1 MELDSGAAH
10 PTPGAATP
18 TPSSADFPLY
28 FNMGRGLTFSF
39 DEDFAVLRATKKDF
53 NEPCFAL
60 ALKIGPLPGVHCSVV
75 VVLRPGDLLKVV
87 DVDSETSFRHLDPK
101 TANRLHSS
109 EALAVLRLPD
119 IVKNEQVGTGLHAV
133 SAFGWV
139 VRERGALLKSRAP
152 ASAENPMV
160 QGLRALKSALVEC
173 VKRCVAERRSA
184 LANHPTGPST
194 TPLDDDGIE
203 TKTAS
208 QAGVD
213 RPAYS
218 GAHDTRTSGHV
229 GGGGEADLVGGEE
242 RRAGSVEESSTDSE
256 SESGSEEEEDE
267 EEEEEERAG
276 KKAVGAE
283 ADTDADHG
291 AGRDPTSTGGTGAA
305 AASAGDK
312 PRRKAP
318 VHGQPASTTS
328 SKSAFAAA
336 LAHVKRLEEENRKLR
351 DENTG
356 LRSDLVTERGR
367 AEGLLATA
375 AECLAAVKSLTERV
389 AAAEQTAGTHISTAT
404 AAMTGVFTKVL
415 DDRVALVKAC
425 SSMATPLLGEI
436 TKGLDKLAVA
446 RRDADVRLGNHV
458 TSVGDNVKAVLA
470 DYIQTKLA
478 STSTNIVGG
487 LSRSIAPPPPGPSPA
502 LPEEVIKAMRDDIVQ
517 AVTAVTQQAL
527 GTVGFTLLPNVLAT
541 MRLGRRGSSPSAG
554 DLESAQRQRPEKRAG
569 SGSAADGDNTGN
581 SKRSKGVGG
590 ERAVGGDVP
599 DRAQSGGAGGS
610 SEGRTA
616 AEEGVRAGGSSTHG
630 GGRKGPEIPRPGAS
644 EVAPPPSDRGNVAV
658 ESVEVQADAAIP
670 TINTATGASTNAGLF
685 PTGVDRG
692 PPFEVEAPSI
702 GDQTHQAPVVGVGGD
717 TGALGVEDTGD
728 LGVEDDPV
736 ARALM
741 EELLAFQAPSQQQP
755 VAIDNAAVPTTRGGA
770 QHVAGTAPTAPVSA
784 DVNARHTA
792 APSADPPTTGPIAA
806 PTTGQDNAGQTLTDP
821 VAAMLLAAVNS
832 FQAAAPS
839 SHPPTTVT
847 SAAPTMQLPAAVA
860 TPSDPVSDMLMA
872 EVNALSAGAQS
883 AQPQTHGTRTAPTTV
898 NLAEPVHQEAA
909 NETVPTAV
917 PTHHQVGAASG
928 QGDWGAVAGDDG
940 AGEIPLIIE
949 DEDVELIQAAME
961 VDEVAALQST
971 VQLARLASTGVSV
984 AGQAI
989 PPIQSHP
996 AGFIQVDRAFQT
1008 DPTGVSGA
1016 DQAGLAGPS
1025 TRPTAVTVATQAVQ
1039 AVPPIQSH
1047 PAGFIQV
1054 DRAFQTGPSGVT
1066 GSDQAGLAGQSTRP
1080 TAVTVATQAGQ
1091 AGPSD
1096 RSAGVTVADLAGQ
1109 AGTSTVLAGGP
1120 VGEHAD
1126 KDGQTDRAAGVGEKK
1141 KKRKGKAAAS
1151 QKAVVPKDRRG
1162 HGIRLDRTSGGG
1174 WQGEVNLAGKSR
1186 YTGRSDDRMEVA
1198 YLNGVATTIFDGH
1211 ASQVLLA
1218 EMTGVKAEEMTR
1230 WKAEWEEAKVMPK
1243 GMWTVMWSRGATM
1256 FRACRPSASSSSAT
1270 SSTALGPVAA
1280 DAVPKTGADAK
1291 RIGQAVAASSC
1302 AVWCFA
1308 ETVAEVGNA
1317 AGEAKAAALLCEA
1330 STDFADTCH
1339 DVVVAVLETAVAR
1352 QPVLGEVSCNV
1363 TDALQKDAL
1372 QKACKGCN
1380 PTPDAEI
1387 IARATIETLAFWG
1400 SCNAGG
1406 PLLRARGIQVPLDK
1420 QMEKDMDNRG
1430 KKGQKGKHAA

>member
-1 MELDSGAAH
+1 
-10 PTPGAATP
+10 
-18 TPSSADFPLY
+18 
-28 FNMGRGLTFSF
+28 
-39 DEDFAVLRATKKDF
+39 
-53 NEPCFAL
+53 
-60 ALKIGPLPGVHCSVV
+60 
-75 VVLRPGDLLKVV
+75 
-87 DVDSETSFRHLDPK
+87 
-101 TANRLHSS
+101 
-109 EALAVLRLPD
+109 
-119 IVKNEQVGTGLHAV
+119 
-133 SAFGWV
+133 
-139 VRERGALLKSRAP
+139 
-152 ASAENPMV
+152 MV
-160 QGLRALKSALVEC
+160 QGLRALKSALVEY

-184 LANHPTGPST
+184 PANHPTGPST

-213 RPAYS
+213 RPVYS

-256 SESGSEEEEDE
+256 SESGSEEED

-291 AGRDPTSTGGTGAA
+291 AGRDPTSTGGTGAT

-351 DENTG
+351 DENAG

-367 AEGLLATA
+367 TEGLLATA

-415 DDRVALVKAC
+415 DDRVPLVKAC

-478 STSTNIVGG
+478 STSTNIFGG

-541 MRLGRRGSSPSAG
+541 MRLGQRGSSPSAG
-554 DLESAQRQRPEKRAG
+554 DLETAQRQRPEKRAG
-569 SGSAADGDNTGN
+569 SGSAADGDNAGN

-599 DRAQSGGAGGS
+599 DRAQSGSPVLDMLRRKGATTRLLGPQSRGGAGGS

-670 TINTATGASTNAGLF
+670 TINTATGASTNAGL
-685 PTGVDRG
+685 TRLLWS
-692 PPFEVEAPSI
+692 AW
-702 GDQTHQAPVVGVGGD
+702 GGD

-770 QHVAGTAPTAPVSA
+770 QPVAGTAPTAPVSA

-792 APSADPPTTGPIAA
+792 APCADPPTTGPVAA

-872 EVNALSAGAQS
+872 EVNALLAAAQS

-898 NLAEPVHQEAA
+898 NLGEPVHQEAA

-928 QGDWGAVAGDDG
+928 QGDWGAVAGDDS

-949 DEDVELIQAAME
+949 DEDVELIQATME
-961 VDEVAALQST
+961 ADEVAALQSVGGTSGISGVEGRPAGVTASTQAGQT
-971 VQLARLASTGVSV
+971 VQPARLASTGVSV
-984 AGQAI
+984 AGQAV

-1008 DPTGVSGA
+1008 GPTGVSGA

-1126 KDGQTDRAAGVGEKK
+1126 KDG
-1141 KKRKGKAAAS
+1141 
-1151 QKAVVPKDRRG
+1151 
-1162 HGIRLDRTSGGG
+1162 
-1174 WQGEVNLAGKSR
+1174 
-1186 YTGRSDDRMEVA
+1186 
-1198 YLNGVATTIFDGH
+1198 
-1211 ASQVLLA
+1211 
-1218 EMTGVKAEEMTR
+1218 
-1230 WKAEWEEAKVMPK
+1230 
-1243 GMWTVMWSRGATM
+1243 
-1256 FRACRPSASSSSAT
+1256 
-1270 SSTALGPVAA
+1270 
-1280 DAVPKTGADAK
+1280 
-1291 RIGQAVAASSC
+1291 
-1302 AVWCFA
+1302 
-1308 ETVAEVGNA
+1308 
-1317 AGEAKAAALLCEA
+1317 
-1330 STDFADTCH
+1330 
-1339 DVVVAVLETAVAR
+1339 
-1352 QPVLGEVSCNV
+1352 
-1363 TDALQKDAL
+1363 
-1372 QKACKGCN
+1372 
-1380 PTPDAEI
+1380 
-1387 IARATIETLAFWG
+1387 
-1400 SCNAGG
+1400 
-1406 PLLRARGIQVPLDK
+1406 
-1420 QMEKDMDNRG
+1420 
-1430 KKGQKGKHAA
+1430 

>member
-1 MELDSGAAH
+1 MWIREAPMDLPWIIGCSRLREAIKKNDLTCFESVFD
-10 PTPGAATP
+10 
-18 TPSSADFPLY
+18 ADI
-28 FNMGRGLTFSF
+28 
-39 DEDFAVLRATKKDF
+39 A
-53 NEPCFAL
+53 
-60 ALKIGPLPGVHCSVV
+60 
-75 VVLRPGDLLKVV
+75 
-87 DVDSETSFRHLDPK
+87 
-101 TANRLHSS
+101 
-109 EALAVLRLPD
+109 RLPD
-119 IVKNEQVGTGLHAV
+119 IVKNEQVGTGLHVV

-160 QGLRALKSALVEC
+160 QGLRALKSALVEY
-173 VKRCVAERRSA
+173 VKRCVAERWSA
-184 LANHPTGPST
+184 PANHPTGPST

-213 RPAYS
+213 RLVYS
-218 GAHDTRTSGHV
+218 GAHDTRTSGDV

-267 EEEEEERAG
+267 EEEEERAG
-276 KKAVGAE
+276 KKAVGADS
-283 ADTDADHG
+283 DTDAGHG
-291 AGRDPTSTGGTGAA
+291 AGRDPTSTGRTGAT

-351 DENTG
+351 DKNAG

-367 AEGLLATA
+367 TEGLLATA

-389 AAAEQTAGTHISTAT
+389 AAADQTAGTHISTAT

-436 TKGLDKLAVA
+436 TKGLDKLADA

-458 TSVGDNVKAVLA
+458 TSVGDNIKAVLV

-527 GTVGFTLLPNVLAT
+527 GTAGFTLLPNVVAT
-541 MRLGRRGSSPSAG
+541 MRLGRHGSSPSAG
-554 DLESAQRQRPEKRAG
+554 DLETTQRQRPEKRAG
-569 SGSAADGDNTGN
+569 SGSAADGDNAGN

-599 DRAQSGGAGGS
+599 DRAQSGSPVLDMLRRKGATTRLLGPQSRGGAGSS

-616 AEEGVRAGGSSTHG
+616 ADEGVRVGGSSTHG
-630 GGRKGPEIPRPGAS
+630 GGRKGPEIPRHGAS

-658 ESVEVQADAAIP
+658 ESVEMQAGATIP

-692 PPFEVEAPSI
+692 PPFKVEAPSI

-717 TGALGVEDTGD
+717 TGALGVEDTCA

-741 EELLAFQAPSQQQP
+741 EELLAFQAPSQH
-755 VAIDNAAVPTTRGGA
+755 AIDNAAVPTTREGG
-770 QHVAGTAPTAPVSA
+770 
-784 DVNARHTA
+784 
-792 APSADPPTTGPIAA
+792 
-806 PTTGQDNAGQTLTDP
+806 
-821 VAAMLLAAVNS
+821 
-832 FQAAAPS
+832 
-839 SHPPTTVT
+839 
-847 SAAPTMQLPAAVA
+847 
-860 TPSDPVSDMLMA
+860 
-872 EVNALSAGAQS
+872 
-883 AQPQTHGTRTAPTTV
+883 
-898 NLAEPVHQEAA
+898 
-909 NETVPTAV
+909 
-917 PTHHQVGAASG
+917 
-928 QGDWGAVAGDDG
+928 
-940 AGEIPLIIE
+940 IPLIIE

-961 VDEVAALQST
+961 ADEVAALQSVGGTSGISGMDGRPAGVTASTQAGQT
-971 VQLARLASTGVSV
+971 VQPARLASTGVSV
-984 AGQAI
+984 AGQA
-989 PPIQSHP
+989 
-996 AGFIQVDRAFQT
+996 
-1008 DPTGVSGA
+1008 
-1016 DQAGLAGPS
+1016 
-1025 TRPTAVTVATQAVQ
+1025 
-1039 AVPPIQSH
+1039 VPPIQNH

-1096 RSAGVTVADLAGQ
+1096 RSAGVTVVDLAGQ

-1141 KKRKGKAAAS
+1141 KKRKGKASAS

-1186 YTGRSDDRMEVA
+1186 YTGRSDNRMEVA

-1243 GMWTVMWSRGATM
+1243 GMWTVMWSHGATM
-1256 FRACRPSASSSSAT
+1256 FRARFQKVLADFKQKKSSGPPLMKVLRPAVWFGTGWEPAKRKQQLSDVINRACLCA
-1270 SSTALGPVAA
+1270 AFGPVTA

-1302 AVWCFA
+1302 AVWSFA

-1330 STDFADTCH
+1330 RTDFADTCH
-1339 DVVVAVLETAVAR
+1339 DVVVAVLEMAVAR

-1372 QKACKGCN
+1372 RKACKGCD

-1430 KKGQKGKHAA
+1430 KKGQKGKHAT

>member
-1 MELDSGAAH
+1 MDLKPWIIGCRRLREAIKKNDLTCFESVFD
-10 PTPGAATP
+10 
-18 TPSSADFPLY
+18 ADI
-28 FNMGRGLTFSF
+28 
-39 DEDFAVLRATKKDF
+39 AVLPIITT
-53 NEPCFAL
+53 
-60 ALKIGPLPGVHCSVV
+60 IGPLPGVHCSVV
-75 VVLRPGDLLKVV
+75 VVLQPGDLLKAV

-109 EALAVLRLPD
+109 EALVVL
-119 IVKNEQVGTGLHAV
+119 
-133 SAFGWV
+133 
-139 VRERGALLKSRAP
+139 
-152 ASAENPMV
+152 
-160 QGLRALKSALVEC
+160 
-173 VKRCVAERRSA
+173 
-184 LANHPTGPST
+184 
-194 TPLDDDGIE
+194 
-203 TKTAS
+203 
-208 QAGVD
+208 
-213 RPAYS
+213 
-218 GAHDTRTSGHV
+218 RTSGHV
-229 GGGGEADLVGGEE
+229 GGGGEADLVGEE
-242 RRAGSVEESSTDSE
+242 EQRAGSVESSTDSE
-256 SESGSEEEEDE
+256 SESGSEEEEE
-267 EEEEEERAG
+267 EEDEEEEERAG
-276 KKAVGAE
+276 KMAVGAE
-283 ADTDADHG
+283 ADTDADRG
-291 AGRDPTSTGGTGAA
+291 AGRDPTSTGGTGATA
-305 AASAGDK
+305 ALAGDK

-336 LAHVKRLEEENRKLR
+336 LAHVKRLEEENMKLR
-351 DENTG
+351 DENAG
-356 LRSDLVTERGR
+356 LRSDLVTERCR
-367 AEGLLATA
+367 TEGLLATA
-375 AECLAAVKSLTERV
+375 AECLAAIKSLTERV

-458 TSVGDNVKAVLA
+458 TRVGDDVKAVLA
-470 DYIQTKLA
+470 EYIQTKLA

-487 LSRSIAPPPPGPSPA
+487 LSRSIVPPPPGPSPA

-554 DLESAQRQRPEKRAG
+554 DPETAQRHRPEKRAA
-569 SGSAADGDNTGN
+569 SGSAADGDNAGN
-581 SKRSKGVGG
+581 SKRSKGVGV

-599 DRAQSGGAGGS
+599 DRAQSGSPVLDMLKRKGATTRLLGPHSRGGAGGS

-630 GGRKGPEIPRPGAS
+630 GGRKGSEIPRPGAS
-644 EVAPPPSDRGNVAV
+644 KVAPPPFYRGNVAV
-658 ESVEVQADAAIP
+658 ESVEVQADAAI
-670 TINTATGASTNAGLF
+670 
-685 PTGVDRG
+685 GVDRG
-692 PPFEVEAPSI
+692 PPFDVEAPSI
-702 GDQTHQAPVVGVGGD
+702 GDQTHQAPVVGVGVD
-717 TGALGVEDTGD
+717 TGALGA
-728 LGVEDDPV
+728 EDDPV

-755 VAIDNAAVPTTRGGA
+755 VTIDNAAVPTTRRGV
-770 QHVAGTAPTAPVSA
+770 QPVAGTAPTASVSA
-784 DVNARHTA
+784 DVTARHTA
-792 APSADPPTTGPIAA
+792 APYGDPPTGGPVAA
-806 PTTGQDNAGQTLTDP
+806 PGTGQDNAGETLTDP
-821 VAAMLLAAVNS
+821 VAAMLLAAINS
-832 FQAAAPS
+832 FQEAAPS

-860 TPSDPVSDMLMA
+860 TPSNPVSDMLMA
-872 EVNALSAGAQS
+872 EVNALSASAQS
-883 AQPQTHGTRTAPTTV
+883 AQPQTHGTRTVPTTV

-917 PTHHQVGAASG
+917 PMHHQVGAASG
-928 QGDWGAVAGDDG
+928 QGDWGAVVGDDG
-940 AGEIPLIIE
+940 AGEISLIIE
-949 DEDVELIQAAME
+949 DEDVELIQAAIE
-961 VDEVAALQST
+961 ADEVAALRSVGGTSGISGVEGRPAGVTASTQAGPT
-971 VQLARLASTGVSV
+971 VQPARL
-984 AGQAI
+984 
-989 PPIQSHP
+989 
-996 AGFIQVDRAFQT
+996 
-1008 DPTGVSGA
+1008 
-1016 DQAGLAGPS
+1016 
-1025 TRPTAVTVATQAVQ
+1025 

-1054 DRAFQTGPSGVT
+1054 DRAFQTGPISVT
-1066 GSDQAGLAGQSTRP
+1066 GSDQAGLAGESTRP
-1080 TAVTVATQAGQ
+1080 TAVTVASQAGQ

-1096 RSAGVTVADLAGQ
+1096 RLAGVTVADLAGQ
-1109 AGTSTVLAGGP
+1109 AGTSTILAGGP

-1141 KKRKGKAAAS
+1141 NKRKGKAAAS
-1151 QKAVVPKDRRG
+1151 EKAVVPKDRRG

-1256 FRACRPSASSSSAT
+1256 FRARFQKVLADFKQKKSSGPPLMKVLRPAVWFGTGWELAKRKQQLSDIINRACLCA
-1270 SSTALGPVAA
+1270 AFGPVAA

-1308 ETVAEVGNA
+1308 ETAAEVGNA
-1317 AGEAKAAALLCEA
+1317 VGEAKAAALLCEA

-1372 QKACKGCN
+1372 RKACKGCD

-1406 PLLRARGIQVPLDK
+1406 PLHRARGIQVPLDK

-1430 KKGQKGKHAA
+1430 KKG

>member
-1 MELDSGAAH
+1 M
-10 PTPGAATP
+10 
-18 TPSSADFPLY
+18 
-28 FNMGRGLTFSF
+28 
-39 DEDFAVLRATKKDF
+39 
-53 NEPCFAL
+53 
-60 ALKIGPLPGVHCSVV
+60 
-75 VVLRPGDLLKVV
+75 
-87 DVDSETSFRHLDPK
+87 
-101 TANRLHSS
+101 
-109 EALAVLRLPD
+109 
-119 IVKNEQVGTGLHAV
+119 
-133 SAFGWV
+133 
-139 VRERGALLKSRAP
+139 
-152 ASAENPMV
+152 
-160 QGLRALKSALVEC
+160 
-173 VKRCVAERRSA
+173 
-184 LANHPTGPST
+184 
-194 TPLDDDGIE
+194 
-203 TKTAS
+203 
-208 QAGVD
+208 
-213 RPAYS
+213 
-218 GAHDTRTSGHV
+218 
-229 GGGGEADLVGGEE
+229 
-242 RRAGSVEESSTDSE
+242 
-256 SESGSEEEEDE
+256 
-267 EEEEEERAG
+267 
-276 KKAVGAE
+276 
-283 ADTDADHG
+283 
-291 AGRDPTSTGGTGAA
+291 
-305 AASAGDK
+305 
-312 PRRKAP
+312 
-318 VHGQPASTTS
+318 
-328 SKSAFAAA
+328 
-336 LAHVKRLEEENRKLR
+336 KLR
-351 DENTG
+351 DENAG
-356 LRSDLVTERGR
+356 LRSDLVTERCQT
-367 AEGLLATA
+367 EGLLATA

-389 AAAEQTAGTHISTAT
+389 AVAEQTAGTHISTAT

-478 STSTNIVGG
+478 STSTNIIGG
-487 LSRSIAPPPPGPSPA
+487 LSRSIVPPPPGPSPA
-502 LPEEVIKAMRDDIVQ
+502 LLEEVIKATRDDIVQ
-517 AVTAVTQQAL
+517 AVTAITQQAL

-554 DLESAQRQRPEKRAG
+554 DLETAQRHRPEKRAG
-569 SGSAADGDNTGN
+569 SGSAADGDNAGN

-599 DRAQSGGAGGS
+599 DRAQSGSPVLDMLRRKGATTRLLGLQSRGGAGGS

-630 GGRKGPEIPRPGAS
+630 GGRKGPEIPRPEAS
-644 EVAPPPSDRGNVAV
+644 EVAPPPFDRGNVAV
-658 ESVEVQADAAIP
+658 ESVEVQADAAI
-670 TINTATGASTNAGLF
+670 
-685 PTGVDRG
+685 GVDRG
-692 PPFEVEAPSI
+692 PPFDVEAPSI
-702 GDQTHQAPVVGVGGD
+702 GDQTHQAPVVSVGGD
-717 TGALGVEDTGD
+717 TGAF
-728 LGVEDDPV
+728 GVEDDPV

-741 EELLAFQAPSQQQP
+741 EELLAFQARSQQQP
-755 VAIDNAAVPTTRGGA
+755 VTIDNAAVPTTRGGA
-770 QHVAGTAPTAPVSA
+770 QPVAGTAPTAPVSA

-792 APSADPPTTGPIAA
+792 APSADPPTTGPVAA
-806 PTTGQDNAGQTLTDP
+806 PSSGQDNASQTLTDP

-860 TPSDPVSDMLMA
+860 TPSDQVSDMLMA

-898 NLAEPVHQEAA
+898 NLAERVHQEAA

-928 QGDWGAVAGDDG
+928 QGDWGAVVGDDG

-949 DEDVELIQAAME
+949 DEDVELIQAAIE
-961 VDEVAALQST
+961 ADEVAALQSVGGTSGISGMEGRPAGVTASTQAGQT
-971 VQLARLASTGVSV
+971 VQPARLASTGVNV
-984 AGQAI
+984 AG
-989 PPIQSHP
+989 
-996 AGFIQVDRAFQT
+996 
-1008 DPTGVSGA
+1008 
-1016 DQAGLAGPS
+1016 
-1025 TRPTAVTVATQAVQ
+1025 Q

-1066 GSDQAGLAGQSTRP
+1066 GSDQAGLAGESTRP

-1096 RSAGVTVADLAGQ
+1096 RSAGVTVADQAGQ
-1109 AGTSTVLAGGP
+1109 VGTSTVLAGGP
-1120 VGEHAD
+1120 VGEHVD

-1151 QKAVVPKDRRG
+1151 QKAVVPKYRRG

-1186 YTGRSDDRMEVA
+1186 YTGRSDDRMEVV

-1230 WKAEWEEAKVMPK
+1230 WKAEWEEAKVMLK
-1243 GMWTVMWSRGATM
+1243 GMWTKVLADFKQKKSSGPPVMKVL
-1256 FRACRPSASSSSAT
+1256 RPAVWFGTGWEPAKRKQQLSDIINRSCLCAAF
-1270 SSTALGPVAA
+1270 GQVVA

-1308 ETVAEVGNA
+1308 ETVAEVDNA
-1317 AGEAKAAALLCEA
+1317 AVEAKAAALLCEA

-1363 TDALQKDAL
+1363 IDALQKDAL
-1372 QKACKGCN
+1372 RKACKGCD
-1380 PTPDAEI
+1380 PTPDAKI

>member
-1 MELDSGAAH
+1 
-10 PTPGAATP
+10 
-18 TPSSADFPLY
+18 
-28 FNMGRGLTFSF
+28 
-39 DEDFAVLRATKKDF
+39 
-53 NEPCFAL
+53 
-60 ALKIGPLPGVHCSVV
+60 
-75 VVLRPGDLLKVV
+75 
-87 DVDSETSFRHLDPK
+87 
-101 TANRLHSS
+101 
-109 EALAVLRLPD
+109 
-119 IVKNEQVGTGLHAV
+119 
-133 SAFGWV
+133 
-139 VRERGALLKSRAP
+139 
-152 ASAENPMV
+152 MV
-160 QGLRALKSALVEC
+160 QGLRALKSALVEY

-184 LANHPTGPST
+184 PANHPTGPST
-194 TPLDDDGIE
+194 NPLDDDGIE

-229 GGGGEADLVGGEE
+229 GGGGEADL
-242 RRAGSVEESSTDSE
+242 
-256 SESGSEEEEDE
+256 EEED

-291 AGRDPTSTGGTGAA
+291 AGRDPTSTGGTGAT

-312 PRRKAP
+312 SRRKAP

-336 LAHVKRLEEENRKLR
+336 LAHVKRLEEENKKLR
-351 DENTG
+351 DENAG

-367 AEGLLATA
+367 TEGLLATA

-415 DDRVALVKAC
+415 DDRVAPVKAC

-478 STSTNIVGG
+478 STSTNIVGS

-554 DLESAQRQRPEKRAG
+554 DLETAQRQRPDKRAG
-569 SGSAADGDNTGN
+569 SGSAADGDNAGN

-599 DRAQSGGAGGS
+599 DRAQSGSPVLDMLRRKGATTRLLGPQSRGGAGGS

-692 PPFEVEAPSI
+692 PPFEVEAPLI
-702 GDQTHQAPVVGVGGD
+702 GDQTHQVPVVGVGGD

-770 QHVAGTAPTAPVSA
+770 QPVAGTAPTAPVSA
-784 DVNARHTA
+784 DVNAHHTA
-792 APSADPPTTGPIAA
+792 APSADPPTTGPVAA

-883 AQPQTHGTRTAPTTV
+883 AQPQTHGTRIAPTT
-898 NLAEPVHQEAA
+898 
-909 NETVPTAV
+909 
-917 PTHHQVGAASG
+917 VGAASG

-961 VDEVAALQST
+961 ADEVAALQSVGGTSGISGVEGRPASVTASTQAGQT
-971 VQLARLASTGVSV
+971 VQPARLASTGVSV
-984 AGQAI
+984 AGQAV

-1008 DPTGVSGA
+1008 GPTGVSGA

-1141 KKRKGKAAAS
+1141 PKRKGKAAAS

-1162 HGIRLDRTSGGG
+1162 HGIRLDRTSGGE

-1256 FRACRPSASSSSAT
+1256 FRARFQKVLADFKQKKSSGPPLMKVLRPAVWFGTGWEPAKRKQQLSDIINRACLCA
-1270 SSTALGPVAA
+1270 AFGPVAA

-1372 QKACKGCN
+1372 RKACKGCD
-1380 PTPDAEI
+1380 PTPDAGI
-1387 IARATIETLAFWG
+1387 IARATIETLTFWG

-1406 PLLRARGIQVPLDK
+1406 PLLRARDIQVPLDK

>member
-1 MELDSGAAH
+1 
-10 PTPGAATP
+10 
-18 TPSSADFPLY
+18 
-28 FNMGRGLTFSF
+28 
-39 DEDFAVLRATKKDF
+39 
-53 NEPCFAL
+53 
-60 ALKIGPLPGVHCSVV
+60 
-75 VVLRPGDLLKVV
+75 
-87 DVDSETSFRHLDPK
+87 
-101 TANRLHSS
+101 
-109 EALAVLRLPD
+109 
-119 IVKNEQVGTGLHAV
+119 
-133 SAFGWV
+133 
-139 VRERGALLKSRAP
+139 
-152 ASAENPMV
+152 MV
-160 QGLRALKSALVEC
+160 QGLRALKSALVEY

-184 LANHPTGPST
+184 PSNHPTGPST
-194 TPLDDDGIE
+194 SPLDDDGIV

-208 QAGVD
+208 QAGVFC
-213 RPAYS
+213 PAYS

-229 GGGGEADLVGGEE
+229 GGGGEADLVGEE
-242 RRAGSVEESSTDSE
+242 EQMAGSVESSTDSE
-256 SESGSEEEEDE
+256 SESGSEEEEED
-267 EEEEEERAG
+267 EEEEERAG
-276 KKAVGAE
+276 KMAVGAE
-283 ADTDADHG
+283 ADTDADRG
-291 AGRDPTSTGGTGAA
+291 AGRDPTSTGGTGATA
-305 AASAGDK
+305 ALAGDK

-336 LAHVKRLEEENRKLR
+336 LAHVKRLEEENMKLR
-351 DENTG
+351 DENAG
-356 LRSDLVTERGR
+356 LRSDLVTERCR
-367 AEGLLATA
+367 TEGLLATA
-375 AECLAAVKSLTERV
+375 VECLAAIKSLTERV

-446 RRDADVRLGNHV
+446 RRDADVWLGNHV
-458 TSVGDNVKAVLA
+458 TNVGDDVKAVLA
-470 DYIQTKLA
+470 EYIQTKLA

-487 LSRSIAPPPPGPSPA
+487 LSRSIVPPPPGPSPA

-517 AVTAVTQQAL
+517 VVTAVTQQAL

-541 MRLGRRGSSPSAG
+541 MRLGRRGSSPLAG
-554 DLESAQRQRPEKRAG
+554 DPETAQRHRPEKRAA
-569 SGSAADGDNTGN
+569 SGSAADGDNAGN
-581 SKRSKGVGG
+581 SKRSKGAGV

-599 DRAQSGGAGGS
+599 DRAQSGSPVLDMLKRKGATTRLLGPHSRGGAGGS

-630 GGRKGPEIPRPGAS
+630 GGRKGLEIPRPGAS
-644 EVAPPPSDRGNVAV
+644 EVAPPPFCRGNVAV
-658 ESVEVQADAAIP
+658 ESVEVQADAAI
-670 TINTATGASTNAGLF
+670 
-685 PTGVDRG
+685 GVDRG
-692 PPFEVEAPSI
+692 SPFDVEAPSI
-702 GDQTHQAPVVGVGGD
+702 GDQTHQAPVVGVGVD
-717 TGALGVEDTGD
+717 TGALGA
-728 LGVEDDPV
+728 EDDPV

-755 VAIDNAAVPTTRGGA
+755 VTIDNAAVPTTRRGA
-770 QHVAGTAPTAPVSA
+770 QPVAGTAPTAPVSA
-784 DVNARHTA
+784 DVTARHTA
-792 APSADPPTTGPIAA
+792 APYGDPPTGGPVAA
-806 PTTGQDNAGQTLTDP
+806 PSTGQDNAGQTLTDP
-821 VAAMLLAAVNS
+821 VAAMLLAAINS
-832 FQAAAPS
+832 FQEAAPS

-883 AQPQTHGTRTAPTTV
+883 AQPQTHGTRIVPTTV

-940 AGEIPLIIE
+940 AGEISLIIE
-949 DEDVELIQAAME
+949 DEDVELIQAAIE
-961 VDEVAALQST
+961 ADEVAAL
-971 VQLARLASTGVSV
+971 
-984 AGQAI
+984 
-989 PPIQSHP
+989 
-996 AGFIQVDRAFQT
+996 
-1008 DPTGVSGA
+1008 
-1016 DQAGLAGPS
+1016 
-1025 TRPTAVTVATQAVQ
+1025 
-1039 AVPPIQSH
+1039 
-1047 PAGFIQV
+1047 
-1054 DRAFQTGPSGVT
+1054 RAFQTGPIGVT
-1066 GSDQAGLAGQSTRP
+1066 GSDQAGLAGESTRP
-1080 TAVTVATQAGQ
+1080 TAVTVASQAGQ

-1096 RSAGVTVADLAGQ
+1096 RSAGVTVAVRAGQ
-1109 AGTSTVLAGGP
+1109 AGTSTALAGGP

-1141 KKRKGKAAAS
+1141 NKRKGKAAAS

-1256 FRACRPSASSSSAT
+1256 FRARFQKVLADFKQKKSSGPPLMKVLRPAVWFGTGWEPAKRKQQLSDIINRACLCA
-1270 SSTALGPVAA
+1270 AFGPVAA
-1280 DAVPKTGADAK
+1280 DAVPKTNADAK

-1308 ETVAEVGNA
+1308 ETAAEVGNA

-1339 DVVVAVLETAVAR
+1339 DVMVAVLETAVAR

-1372 QKACKGCN
+1372 RKACKGCD

>member
-1 MELDSGAAH
+1 MDLPWIIGCSRLREAIKKNDLTCFESVFD
-10 PTPGAATP
+10 
-18 TPSSADFPLY
+18 ADI
-28 FNMGRGLTFSF
+28 
-39 DEDFAVLRATKKDF
+39 AVLPIITT
-53 NEPCFAL
+53 
-60 ALKIGPLPGVHCSVV
+60 IGPLPGVHCSVV
-75 VVLRPGDLLKVV
+75 VVLRPGDLLKAV

-119 IVKNEQVGTGLHAV
+119 IVKNEQVGTGLHVV

-160 QGLRALKSALVEC
+160 QGLRALKSALVEY
-173 VKRCVAERRSA
+173 VKRCVAERWSA
-184 LANHPTGPST
+184 PANHPTGPST

-213 RPAYS
+213 RLVYS
-218 GAHDTRTSGHV
+218 GAHDTRTSGDV

-267 EEEEEERAG
+267 EEEEERAG
-276 KKAVGAE
+276 KKAVGADS
-283 ADTDADHG
+283 DTDAGHG
-291 AGRDPTSTGGTGAA
+291 AGRDPTSTGRTGAT

-351 DENTG
+351 DKNAG

-367 AEGLLATA
+367 TEGLLATA

-389 AAAEQTAGTHISTAT
+389 AAADQTAGTHISTAT

-436 TKGLDKLAVA
+436 TKGLDKLADA

-458 TSVGDNVKAVLA
+458 TSVGDNIKAVLV

-527 GTVGFTLLPNVLAT
+527 GTAGFTLLPNVVAT
-541 MRLGRRGSSPSAG
+541 MRLGRHGSSPSAG
-554 DLESAQRQRPEKRAG
+554 DLETTQRQRPEKRAG
-569 SGSAADGDNTGN
+569 SGSAADGDNAGN

-599 DRAQSGGAGGS
+599 DRAQSGSPVLDMLRRKGATTRLLGPQSRGGAGSS

-616 AEEGVRAGGSSTHG
+616 ADEGVRVGGSSTHG
-630 GGRKGPEIPRPGAS
+630 GGRKGPEIPRHGAS

-658 ESVEVQADAAIP
+658 ESVEMQAGATIP

-692 PPFEVEAPSI
+692 PPFKVEAPSI

-717 TGALGVEDTGD
+717 TGALGVEDTCA

-741 EELLAFQAPSQQQP
+741 EELLAFQAPSQH
-755 VAIDNAAVPTTRGGA
+755 AIDNAAVPTTREGG
-770 QHVAGTAPTAPVSA
+770 VTCRRYST
-784 DVNARHTA
+784 
-792 APSADPPTTGPIAA
+792 
-806 PTTGQDNAGQTLTDP
+806 
-821 VAAMLLAAVNS
+821 NS
-832 FQAAAPS
+832 P
-839 SHPPTTVT
+839 
-847 SAAPTMQLPAAVA
+847 
-860 TPSDPVSDMLMA
+860 
-872 EVNALSAGAQS
+872 
-883 AQPQTHGTRTAPTTV
+883 
-898 NLAEPVHQEAA
+898 
-909 NETVPTAV
+909 
-917 PTHHQVGAASG
+917 
-928 QGDWGAVAGDDG
+928 DDG

-961 VDEVAALQST
+961 ADEVAALQSVGGTSGISGMDGRPAGVTASTQAGQT
-971 VQLARLASTGVSV
+971 VQPARLASTGVSV
-984 AGQAI
+984 AGQA
-989 PPIQSHP
+989 
-996 AGFIQVDRAFQT
+996 
-1008 DPTGVSGA
+1008 
-1016 DQAGLAGPS
+1016 
-1025 TRPTAVTVATQAVQ
+1025 
-1039 AVPPIQSH
+1039 VPPIQNH

-1096 RSAGVTVADLAGQ
+1096 RSAGVTVVDLAGQ

-1141 KKRKGKAAAS
+1141 KKRKGKASAS

-1186 YTGRSDDRMEVA
+1186 YTGRSDNRMEVA

-1243 GMWTVMWSRGATM
+1243 GMWTVMWSHGATM
-1256 FRACRPSASSSSAT
+1256 FRARFQKVLADFKQKKSSGPPLMKVLRPAVWFGTGWEPAKRKQQLSDVINRACLCA
-1270 SSTALGPVAA
+1270 AFGPVTA

-1302 AVWCFA
+1302 AVWSFA

-1330 STDFADTCH
+1330 RTDFADTCH
-1339 DVVVAVLETAVAR
+1339 DVVVAVLEMAVAR

-1372 QKACKGCN
+1372 RKACKGCD

-1430 KKGQKGKHAA
+1430 KKGQKGKHAT

>member
-1 MELDSGAAH
+1 
-10 PTPGAATP
+10 
-18 TPSSADFPLY
+18 
-28 FNMGRGLTFSF
+28 
-39 DEDFAVLRATKKDF
+39 
-53 NEPCFAL
+53 
-60 ALKIGPLPGVHCSVV
+60 
-75 VVLRPGDLLKVV
+75 
-87 DVDSETSFRHLDPK
+87 
-101 TANRLHSS
+101 
-109 EALAVLRLPD
+109 
-119 IVKNEQVGTGLHAV
+119 
-133 SAFGWV
+133 
-139 VRERGALLKSRAP
+139 
-152 ASAENPMV
+152 MV
-160 QGLRALKSALVEC
+160 QGLRALKSALVEY

-184 LANHPTGPST
+184 PSNHPTGPST
-194 TPLDDDGIE
+194 SPLDDDGIE

-208 QAGVD
+208 QAGVY

-267 EEEEEERAG
+267 EEEEERAG

-291 AGRDPTSTGGTGAA
+291 VGYDPMSTGGTGAT
-305 AASAGDK
+305 AASVGDK

-336 LAHVKRLEEENRKLR
+336 LAHVKRLEEENMKLR
-351 DENTG
+351 DENAG
-356 LRSDLVTERGR
+356 LRSDLVTERCR
-367 AEGLLATA
+367 TEGLLATA

-415 DDRVALVKAC
+415 VNRVALVKAC
-425 SSMATPLLGEI
+425 SSMATTLLGEI

-446 RRDADVRLGNHV
+446 RRDADVRLENHV

-470 DYIQTKLA
+470 DYIHTKLA
-478 STSTNIVGG
+478 STSTSIVGG
-487 LSRSIAPPPPGPSPA
+487 LSRSIVPPPPGPSPA

-554 DLESAQRQRPEKRAG
+554 DLGTAQRHRPEKRAG
-569 SGSAADGDNTGN
+569 SGSAADGDNAGN

-599 DRAQSGGAGGS
+599 DRAQSGSPVLDMLRRKGATTRLLGPQSRGGAGGS

-630 GGRKGPEIPRPGAS
+630 GGRKGR
-644 EVAPPPSDRGNVAV
+644 
-658 ESVEVQADAAIP
+658 AAI
-670 TINTATGASTNAGLF
+670 
-685 PTGVDRG
+685 GVDRG
-692 PPFEVEAPSI
+692 PPFDVEAPSI

-717 TGALGVEDTGD
+717 TGALGVED
-728 LGVEDDPV
+728 DPV

-755 VAIDNAAVPTTRGGA
+755 VTIDNTAVPTTRGGA
-770 QHVAGTAPTAPVSA
+770 QPVAGTAPTSPVSA

-792 APSADPPTTGPIAA
+792 APSADPPTTGPVAA
-806 PTTGQDNAGQTLTDP
+806 PSTGQDNAGQTLTDP
-821 VAAMLLAAVNS
+821 IAAMLLAAVNS

-883 AQPQTHGTRTAPTTV
+883 AQPPTHRTRTAPTTV

-949 DEDVELIQAAME
+949 DEDVELIQAAIE
-961 VDEVAALQST
+961 ADEVAALQSVGGTSGISGVEGRPAGVTMSTQAGQT
-971 VQLARLASTGVSV
+971 VQPACLASTGVSV
-984 AGQAI
+984 AG
-989 PPIQSHP
+989 
-996 AGFIQVDRAFQT
+996 
-1008 DPTGVSGA
+1008 
-1016 DQAGLAGPS
+1016 
-1025 TRPTAVTVATQAVQ
+1025 Q

-1066 GSDQAGLAGQSTRP
+1066 GSDQAGLAGESTRP

-1109 AGTSTVLAGGP
+1109 AGTFQKVLADFKLKKSSGP
-1120 VGEHAD
+1120 PLMKVLRPAVWFGTGWEPA
-1126 KDGQTDRAAGVGEKK
+1126 
-1141 KKRKGKAAAS
+1141 KRK
-1151 QKAVVPKDRRG
+1151 QQ
-1162 HGIRLDRTSGGG
+1162 L
-1174 WQGEVNLAGKSR
+1174 
-1186 YTGRSDDRMEVA
+1186 SDII
-1198 YLNGVATTIFDGH
+1198 N
-1211 ASQVLLA
+1211 
-1218 EMTGVKAEEMTR
+1218 
-1230 WKAEWEEAKVMPK
+1230 
-1243 GMWTVMWSRGATM
+1243 
-1256 FRACRPSASSSSAT
+1256 RACLCAAFW
-1270 SSTALGPVAA
+1270 PVAA

-1317 AGEAKAAALLCEA
+1317 AGKAKAAALLCEA

-1363 TDALQKDAL
+1363 TGALQKDAL
-1372 QKACKGCN
+1372 RKACKGCD

-1430 KKGQKGKHAA
+1430 KKG

>member
-1 MELDSGAAH
+1 MDLKPWIIGCSRLREAIKKNDLTCFESVFD
-10 PTPGAATP
+10 
-18 TPSSADFPLY
+18 ADI
-28 FNMGRGLTFSF
+28 T
-39 DEDFAVLRATKKDF
+39 VLPIITT
-53 NEPCFAL
+53 
-60 ALKIGPLPGVHCSVV
+60 IGPLPGVHCNVV
-75 VVLRPGDLLKVV
+75 VVLRPGDLLKAI

-109 EALAVLRLPD
+109 EALTVVRLPD
-119 IVKNEQVGTGLHAV
+119 IVKNEQVGTGLLAV
-133 SAFGWV
+133 STFGWV
-139 VRERGALLKSRAP
+139 VRERGALLKLRAP

-160 QGLRALKSALVEC
+160 QGLRALKSALVEY

-184 LANHPTGPST
+184 PSNHPTGPST
-194 TPLDDDGIE
+194 SPLNNDRIE

-208 QAGVD
+208 QASMYHPVYFGV
-213 RPAYS
+213 
-218 GAHDTRTSGHV
+218 HDTRTSGHV

-267 EEEEEERAG
+267 EVEDEEEEEERAG

-283 ADTDADHG
+283 ADC
-291 AGRDPTSTGGTGAA
+291 
-305 AASAGDK
+305 
-312 PRRKAP
+312 RR
-318 VHGQPASTTS
+318 G
-328 SKSAFAAA
+328 
-336 LAHVKRLEEENRKLR
+336 
-351 DENTG
+351 
-356 LRSDLVTERGR
+356 GR
-367 AEGLLATA
+367 A
-375 AECLAAVKSLTERV
+375 S
-389 AAAEQTAGTHISTAT
+389 
-404 AAMTGVFTKVL
+404 
-415 DDRVALVKAC
+415 
-425 SSMATPLLGEI
+425 
-436 TKGLDKLAVA
+436 
-446 RRDADVRLGNHV
+446 RR
-458 TSVGDNVKAVLA
+458 
-470 DYIQTKLA
+470 
-478 STSTNIVGG
+478 
-487 LSRSIAPPPPGPSPA
+487 
-502 LPEEVIKAMRDDIVQ
+502 
-517 AVTAVTQQAL
+517 
-527 GTVGFTLLPNVLAT
+527 
-541 MRLGRRGSSPSAG
+541 
-554 DLESAQRQRPEKRAG
+554 
-569 SGSAADGDNTGN
+569 
-581 SKRSKGVGG
+581 
-590 ERAVGGDVP
+590 
-599 DRAQSGGAGGS
+599 
-610 SEGRTA
+610 
-616 AEEGVRAGGSSTHG
+616 
-630 GGRKGPEIPRPGAS
+630 
-644 EVAPPPSDRGNVAV
+644 
-658 ESVEVQADAAIP
+658 
-670 TINTATGASTNAGLF
+670 
-685 PTGVDRG
+685 
-692 PPFEVEAPSI
+692 
-702 GDQTHQAPVVGVGGD
+702 THQAPVVGVGGD
-717 TGALGVEDTGD
+717 TGA

-755 VAIDNAAVPTTRGGA
+755 VTIDNAAVPTTHGGA
-770 QHVAGTAPTAPVSA
+770 QPVAGTAPTAPVSA

-792 APSADPPTTGPIAA
+792 APFADPPTSGPVAA
-806 PTTGQDNAGQTLTDP
+806 PSTGQDNAGQTLTDP

-872 EVNALSAGAQS
+872 K
-883 AQPQTHGTRTAPTTV
+883 
-898 NLAEPVHQEAA
+898 
-909 NETVPTAV
+909 
-917 PTHHQVGAASG
+917 
-928 QGDWGAVAGDDG
+928 
-940 AGEIPLIIE
+940 
-949 DEDVELIQAAME
+949 
-961 VDEVAALQST
+961 T
-971 VQLARLASTGVSV
+971 VQPARLASTGVSV
-984 AGQAI
+984 AGQA
-989 PPIQSHP
+989 
-996 AGFIQVDRAFQT
+996 
-1008 DPTGVSGA
+1008 
-1016 DQAGLAGPS
+1016 
-1025 TRPTAVTVATQAVQ
+1025 
-1039 AVPPIQSH
+1039 VPPIQSH
-1047 PAGFIQV
+1047 PVGFIQV

-1066 GSDQAGLAGQSTRP
+1066 GSDQAGLAGESTRP

-1109 AGTSTVLAGGP
+1109 AETSTVLAGGP

-1211 ASQVLLA
+1211 ASQLLLV

-1256 FRACRPSASSSSAT
+1256 FRARFQKVLANFKQKKSSGPPLMKLLRPAVWFGTGWEPAKRKQQLSDIINRACLCA
-1270 SSTALGPVAA
+1270 AFVPVAA
-1280 DAVPKTGADAK
+1280 NAVPKTGADAK
-1291 RIGQAVAASSC
+1291 RIGQAVATSSC

-1339 DVVVAVLETAVAR
+1339 DVVVVVLETAVAR

-1372 QKACKGCN
+1372 RKACKGCD

-1406 PLLRARGIQVPLDK
+1406 PLL
-1420 QMEKDMDNRG
+1420 
-1430 KKGQKGKHAA
+1430 